1 MKRVKKKTKKRRVK
15 KKTTG
20 RVKQRITRRRAR
32 RAKRKKREKTRTTEA
47 TTSKATQNRVY
58 TLRLFLAFGCL
69 LVKERTVRDTK
80 TKSAAS
86 VGRPRGILSS
96 LSTIRAV
103 CRAHDPRQMCAST
116 LFRIFLLAVDLS
128 I

>member
-1 MKRVKKKTKKRRVK
+1 MKRVKKRARRVK
-15 KKTTG
+15 G
-20 RVKQRITRRRAR
+20 
-32 RAKRKKREKTRTTEA
+32 KKREMKRMTEA
-47 TTSKATQNRVY
+47 TMSKVTQNRVY
-58 TLRLFLAFGCL
+58 TLRLFPVFGCL
-69 LVKERTVRDTK
+69 LVKERTVRGTK

-86 VGRPRGILSS
+86 VGKLRGILSS

-116 LFRIFLLAVDLS
+116 LLRIFLLAADLS

>member
-1 MKRVKKKTKKRRVK
+1 M
-15 KKTTG
+15 
-20 RVKQRITRRRAR
+20 
-32 RAKRKKREKTRTTEA
+32 
-47 TTSKATQNRVY
+47 SKVTQNRVY
-58 TLRLFLAFGCL
+58 TLRLFPVFGCL
-69 LVKERTVRDTK
+69 LVKERTVRGTK

-116 LFRIFLLAVDLS
+116 LLRIFLLAVDLS